1 VKQLKTLILSSVL
14 LISVLV
20 PSYAC
25 GNAARDYDNAVRSL
39 IARTEKILTISVAR
53 DLLNNACEQL
63 QVTEGDIDLAIQN
76 LNTPKNSAELE
87 AITNDLRQMA
97 NSLYE
102 VSEDIENSNTQ
113 NLSKAVT
120 ELTKVHKDLENTLTL
135 LDASDAKAALEAAWE
150 NKGACGFLNKP
161 I

>member
-1 VKQLKTLILSSVL
+1 
-14 LISVLV
+14 
-20 PSYAC
+20 
-25 GNAARDYDNAVRSL
+25 
-39 IARTEKILTISVAR
+39 
-53 DLLNNACEQL
+53 
-63 QVTEGDIDLAIQN
+63 
-76 LNTPKNSAELE
+76 
-87 AITNDLRQMA
+87 MA

-150 NKGACGFLNKP
+150 NKGACGFLNLSL
-161 I
+161 IHI

>member
-1 VKQLKTLILSSVL
+1 M
-14 LISVLV
+14 
-20 PSYAC
+20 
-25 GNAARDYDNAVRSL
+25 
-39 IARTEKILTISVAR
+39 
-53 DLLNNACEQL
+53 
-63 QVTEGDIDLAIQN
+63 
-76 LNTPKNSAELE
+76 E